1 MATPLQAIAP
11 QFIAT
16 ADGVEHRYG
25 KVLALDNIRLN
36 IPSGVLA
43 GIIGPDGVG
52 KSTLLGLIAGA
63 KIIQSGRVDVFTQN
77 IAERSVREA
86 LCRRI
91 AYMPQGLGKNLYPT
105 LSVMENIRFFARL
118 FGETGPQNAPRR
130 DNEDRQRG
138 VASGRNPTGR

>member
-1 MATPLQAIAP
+1 MANQQQPIAP
-11 QFIAT
+11 KFIAI

-25 KVLALDNIRLN
+25 KVIALDNIRLD
-36 IPSGVLA
+36 IPSGILA

-63 KIIQSGRVDVFTQN
+63 KIIQSGRVEVFAKN
-77 IAERSVREA
+77 IAERSVREE

-91 AYMPQGLGKNLYPT
+91 AYMPQCLGKNLYPS

-118 FGETGPQNAPRR
+118 FGETGPQCERHIRYLLQATGLAPFI
-130 DNEDRQRG
+130 DR
-138 VASGRNPTGR
+138 P